1 MAKDPREYGYEG
13 EMAMSQLKGIMNHA
27 KQMHDMLDPSTDLPE
42 WVQSK
47 ITLAYDYMQTAAD
60 YMATEMN
67 EEIDKGLE
75 NELMSQ
81 RQGQSGKKWRVTRAN
96 KTIGTYNSKD
106 KADVK
111 AMKHPLNKVVAN
123 EEAQLDELSKDT
135 MKSYKSKAFTQYMNM
150 THGPTHWNKQPEKV
164 RDKAAQRMRGMN
176 MADDKM
182 KKEEAPVNAAGAGNV
197 AGLGVGP
204 QGEPGVHMK
213 KKKKTVLA
221 SFRRFTKA

>member
-75 NELMSQ
+75 DELMSQ

-111 AMKHPLNKVVAN
+111 AMKHPLNKVVSN
-123 EEAQLDELSKDT
+123 EETQLDELSKDT
-135 MKSYKSKAFTQYMNM
+135 LKSYVNKADARTMDRVIDNPKARRKAQNRTF
-150 THGPTHWNKQPEKV
+150 GIEKAV
-164 RDKAAQRMRGMN
+164 
-176 MADDKM
+176 
-182 KKEEAPVNAAGAGNV
+182 KKIHEDGAVNSVGAGNV
-197 AGLGVGP
+197 AGL
-204 QGEPGVHMK
+204 QGEPPVHMK
-213 KKKKTVLA
+213 KKKKNIMT
-221 SFRRFTKA
+221 FTRFTKA

>member
-47 ITLAYDYMQTAAD
+47 ITLAYDYIQTAAD
-60 YMATEMN
+60 YMSTEMN
-67 EEIDKGLE
+67 EEVQI
-75 NELMSQ
+75 
-81 RQGQSGKKWRVTRAN
+81 
-96 KTIGTYNSKD
+96 
-106 KADVK
+106 
-111 AMKHPLNKVVAN
+111 
-123 EEAQLDELSKDT
+123 DELSKDT
-135 MKSYKSKAFTQYMNM
+135 LKSYNKKSFTQYMNM
-150 THGPTHWNKQPEKV
+150 THGPTDWNKQSDKV

-176 MADDKM
+176 MADRKL
-182 KKEEAPVNAAGAGNV
+182 KKEEVAVNAAGAGNV

-221 SFRRFTKA
+221 SFKRFTKA